1 MQHKII
7 NAISSIS
14 VPRWGHKKQYLA
26 LHYLG
31 VVGQN
36 HDLASDGTGA
46 HYYIYW
52 DGTIYQKGEP
62 ACGRMPYEPRF
73 LMIRENAGGVYMAGK
88 EADERSQYTGRKR
101 SAAL

>member
-1 MQHKII
+1 MIWHLTEPVRITT
-7 NAISSIS
+7 SI
-14 VPRWGHKKQYLA
+14 
-26 LHYLG
+26 
-31 VVGQN
+31 
-36 HDLASDGTGA
+36 
-46 HYYIYW
+46 
-52 DGTIYQKGEP
+52 GEP